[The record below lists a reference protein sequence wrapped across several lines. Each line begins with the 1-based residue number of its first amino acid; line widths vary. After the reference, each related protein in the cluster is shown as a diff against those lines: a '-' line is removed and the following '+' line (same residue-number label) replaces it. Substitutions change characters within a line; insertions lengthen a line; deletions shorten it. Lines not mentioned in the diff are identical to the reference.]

1 MRRTARGRMGDP
13 ASWSGYRVVTR
24 RACPGGAFV
33 SSYNVVLF
41 IHLTFVI
48 VSFGGGFLLT
58 AAGLRIGRA
67 TELRD
72 LRGALLAAKRIGP
85 LMPLGA
91 LGILGSGAYLADRA
105 FSFGDPW
112 VVGAICG
119 LVVME
124 ILGGAVAGRHA
135 AALGKRVGPLGDG
148 PVPAEIAEAQH
159 DIVPAAAD
167 NVTMTLAFGIVF
179 LMATKPAAAGT
190 AATLLIAVA
199 VGLAA
204 AVALVRRPA
213 GAPAA
218 VPETAVTETA

>member
-1 MRRTARGRMGDP
+1 M
-13 ASWSGYRVVTR
+13 
-24 RACPGGAFV
+24 

-41 IHLTFVI
+41 IHLAFVI
-48 VSFGGGFLLT
+48 VSFGGGFLLMS
-58 AAGLRIGRA
+58 AGLRISRA
-67 TELRD
+67 TDLRD

-91 LGILGSGAYLADRA
+91 LGIFGSGAYLVGRA
-105 FSFGDPW
+105 FSFSDAW

-124 ILGGAVAGRHA
+124 VLGGAVAGRHA
-135 AALGKRVGPLGDG
+135 AALGKRIGPLGDG

-159 DIVPAAAD
+159 DVVPAAAD

-179 LMATKPAAAGT
+179 LMATKPAGAGT
-190 AATLLIAVA
+190 AATLLIAVV

-204 AVALVRRPA
+204 TLALARRPA
-213 GAPAA
+213 GSPVLGEAA
-218 VPETAVTETA
+218 AETA